1 MTGVDEY
8 IIAGLVLSILGMLV
22 SVFATGDLFRTVP
35 NVKSNRFSRHLHKP
49 ILSVLLLV
57 GVVMFL
63 AGVNI
68 LIHHM
73 SEAAGAHWSATT
85 NQLGTIE
92 NNLKRP

>member
-1 MTGVDEY
+1 MSGVDEY
-8 IIAGLVLSILGMLV
+8 IISGLALSVLGVLV
-22 SVFATGDLFRTVP
+22 GVFATGDLCRPVP

-68 LIHHM
+68 LIHPM
-73 SEAAGAHWSATT
+73 SEAAGAHWSSTT
-85 NQLGTIE
+85 NQLGTDR
-92 NNLKRP
+92 KSVV